1 MNKVFQNSC
10 FCLGALIWC
19 SQVKVDGIYY
29 VHVQELEEVRALMI
43 QKYCAQIEAMRV
55 DLSTITNQL
64 NESATTLSHQQ
75 STIDGLEQHLADVAR
90 SYLDV
95 KKTVGISPCFK

>member
-19 SQVKVDGIYY
+19 NQVEVDGNYC

-55 DLSTITNQL
+55 DLSAITNQL
-64 NESATTLSHQQ
+64 NEYATTLSHQQ
-75 STIDGLEQHLADVAR
+75 STIDGLEQHLANVAK

-95 KKTVGISPCFK
+95 KKKIKISPCLK